1 MHFISRIRY
10 RSSKNSCPPQ
20 LVHLPS
26 RPVRPPLA
34 FLPSGTRARPPTGG
48 QHRESKTPN
57 FIQSRFF
64 ENPTVIRSNFAQ
76 FAPNNVLK
84 GKFFGYF
91 LGFSKNYRIKS
102 RSNVEKYPIMIRIL
116 SNQVIGYFLERDWVF
131 GRSIFT
137 ERIFFGVFGSLCSRI
152 LAVKGVRAAK
162 PDRCPNSPR
171 VPKQYANLQQ
181 NNANC

>member
-1 MHFISRIRY
+1 MGDGFKKGFWEMVQQRLHYNKLELYSR
-10 RSSKNSCPPQ
+10 
-20 LVHLPS
+20 
-26 RPVRPPLA
+26 
-34 FLPSGTRARPPTGG
+34 GE
-48 QHRESKTPN
+48 HRESKTPN

-84 GKFFGYF
+84 GKIFGYF

-116 SNQVIGYFLERDWVF
+116 SNQLIGYFLERDWVF

-137 ERIFFGVFGSLCSRI
+137 ERIFFGVFGSL
-152 LAVKGVRAAK
+152 
-162 PDRCPNSPR
+162 
-171 VPKQYANLQQ
+171 
-181 NNANC
+181 